1 MLVTIIKFNDLVNIG
16 LVINRQV
23 VTDNWSHMYTAFS
36 TGDKSVLEKGNS
48 HLDAGLTLL
57 DEYNALEALAAEVG
71 AEIQY

>member
-1 MLVTIIKFNDLVNIG
+1 
-16 LVINRQV
+16 
-23 VTDNWSHMYTAFS
+23 MYTAFS